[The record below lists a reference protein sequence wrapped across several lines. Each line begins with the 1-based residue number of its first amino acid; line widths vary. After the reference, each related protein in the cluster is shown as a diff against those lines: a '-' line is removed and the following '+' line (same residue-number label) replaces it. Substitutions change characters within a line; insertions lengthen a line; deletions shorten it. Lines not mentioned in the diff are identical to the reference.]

1 MIATICYIVQE
12 AIVINSSS
20 IIHLDRNAAAR
31 QSTTDIGS
39 TDLASERGAVCGDFC
54 GAPSCEDFEPSF
66 HRLVAVTAV

>member
-39 TDLASERGAVCGDFC
+39 TDLASERGAVCG
-54 GAPSCEDFEPSF
+54 APSSF
-66 HRLVAVTAV
+66 LL

>member
-39 TDLASERGAVCGDFC
+39 TDLASERGAVCG
-54 GAPSCEDFEPSF
+54 APSCEDCEPSF

>member
-39 TDLASERGAVCGDFC
+39 TDLASERARRRLR
-54 GAPSCEDFEPSF
+54 SSF
-66 HRLVAVTAV
+66 LLPVKTANRASTASWR

>member
-39 TDLASERGAVCGDFC
+39 TDLASERGA
-54 GAPSCEDFEPSF
+54 ASAELLPPSCENCEPSF

>member
-39 TDLASERGAVCGDFC
+39 TDLASERGAGRLR
-54 GAPSCEDFEPSF
+54 SSF
-66 HRLVAVTAV
+66 LLPVKTANRASTASWR

>member
-39 TDLASERGAVCGDFC
+39 TDLASERGAVCG
-54 GAPSCEDFEPSF
+54 GRSSF
-66 HRLVAVTAV
+66 LLPVKTANRASTASWR